1 MLQAHLKYQDEHLL
15 FDNLEAA
22 LVQLAS
28 HQNLN
33 KALVL
38 WRVDSEH
45 RSQPEY
51 PSSRDFWWQMVNVI
65 VDLKRLDISPRA
77 SDHGVCY
84 LPVSEL

>member
-1 MLQAHLKYQDEHLL
+1 MLQAPLKCQDEHLL

-28 HQNLN
+28 HQNLDG
-33 KALVL
+33 ALVL

-51 PSSRDFWWQMVNVI
+51 PSSRDFRWEMANVI
-65 VDLKRLDISPRA
+65 LKRLDISLRA